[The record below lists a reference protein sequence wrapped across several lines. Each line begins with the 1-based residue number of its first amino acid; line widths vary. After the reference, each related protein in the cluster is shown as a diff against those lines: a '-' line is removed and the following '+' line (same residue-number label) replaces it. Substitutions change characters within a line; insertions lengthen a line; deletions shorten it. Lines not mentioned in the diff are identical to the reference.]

1 MLSPAFY
8 VHDLHVHDI
17 TTIPPK
23 SSGRP
28 SIPIQMTRRF
38 PGRNHIPATTLLSFY
53 RRKLF
58 NVIYANPAL
67 VLDLKGDPKVVEV
80 KMRLKMHAADIRMRI
95 PRLVLCLPY
104 SKMTEAQPLTQDH
117 KNALEEY
124 VYDTRGQLDDCDA
137 SYLQPADKGRS
148 LSALAQAHPS
158 PSATAKSKTGA
169 DPLRPCARCSTSTND
184 LHGRRQVRTQP
195 TNNLWLRK

>member
-28 SIPIQMTRRF
+28 SIPIQMTRRL

-124 VYDTRGQLDDCDA
+124 VYDTRGHLMTVTLPTCNLPTKGGHCPPWPKPIHHLPLPRNRRPAQIHCGPVLDVQP
-137 SYLQPADKGRS
+137 LQTTSTDDDKYGRS
-148 LSALAQAHPS
+148 
-158 PSATAKSKTGA
+158 
-169 DPLRPCARCSTSTND
+169 
-184 LHGRRQVRTQP
+184 RQTICG
-195 TNNLWLRK
+195 